1 MESTSRDFWKMVYER
16 ECAVVVMLS
25 AVEEE
30 GQVGWML
37 GSTPYR
43 ALGEILTQNLINP
56 SPTNILCWLYG
67 LWFIKLFLMVGEGS
81 KWAKGCLSLALP
93 VEKDYRF
100 CGTQIKEILA

>member
-1 MESTSRDFWKMVYER
+1 MILTLHLFSQSYKQSKGYIIAQAPMESTSRDFWKMVYER

-81 KWAKGCLSLALP
+81 K
-93 VEKDYRF
+93 
-100 CGTQIKEILA
+100 